1 MNINKINDL
10 IDVNKGKSK
19 AISRSIHALNI
30 DHTKYCKLVMDRIV
44 KYGLVDDV
52 ISMSVLLLGINLMTV
67 ILYKC
72 PGLVSCILIDMLLL
86 SSLPFIDLVA
96 RFYKAQKLIIKDRN
110 RLTTETE
117 IAKELL
123 DKCYQYIYE
132 LENIKSKVNDYDNQ
146 EVNELCKV
154 IEANP
159 VYYNCKSVP
168 DNKELSNKNS
178 NLTSKLIKVLKINQ

>member
-1 MNINKINDL
+1 MNINKIDAL
-10 IDVNKGKSK
+10 ALVNKNKSK

-44 KYGLVDDV
+44 KYGLIDDV

-67 ILYKC
+67 ILYKG

-86 SSLPFIDLVA
+86 STLPVIDLAA

-110 RLTTETE
+110 RLATETE
-117 IAKELL
+117 IAKKFL

-132 LENIKSKVNDYDNQ
+132 LENIKNKVNDLDK
-146 EVNELCKV
+146 EKVHEICKV

-159 VYYNCKSVP
+159 VNYSRKSTP
-168 DNKELSNKNS
+168 NNAELTSKNG